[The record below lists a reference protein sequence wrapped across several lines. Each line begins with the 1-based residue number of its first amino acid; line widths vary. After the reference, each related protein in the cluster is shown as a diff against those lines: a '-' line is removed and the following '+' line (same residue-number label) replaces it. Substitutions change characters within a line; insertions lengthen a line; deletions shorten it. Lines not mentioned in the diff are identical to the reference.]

1 MSCNQLVE
9 HITDYLEGAMAL
21 DERGRV
27 EEHLAGCDGCTSF
40 LDQFRTTI
48 RLTGLLTEEQVT
60 AEARAVLLEAF
71 RDVRSA

>member
-1 MSCNQLVE
+1 VSCNKLVE
-9 HITDYLEGAMAL
+9 HITDYLEGAMAP

-27 EEHLAGCDGCTSF
+27 EEHLADCDGCTSF
-40 LDQFRTTI
+40 LDQLRTTI

-60 AEARAVLLEAF
+60 AEARTVLLEAF